1 MTSQEPTIIGYLV
14 TWSKEAPVPTKSLNI
29 CAYWLINGKQVENS
43 LSIHHKTICNRKFL
57 LSKKNQKSLFETR
70 LNETYKI
77 LDVLIKHGRK
87 GTNLH
92 TWPSPK
98 IWGPSVGLGVLTTGQ
113 VDYRLIWEKKAYCQ
127 LNHVSAQ
134 LVWAN
139 KNKGICYKSH

>member
-1 MTSQEPTIIGYLV
+1 MENRLKIPFQFIIKPSA
-14 TWSKEAPVPTKSLNI
+14 TENFSCQRRTK
-29 CAYWLINGKQVENS
+29 
-43 LSIHHKTICNRKFL
+43 R
-57 LSKKNQKSLFETR
+57 SLFETR

-113 VDYRLIWEKKAYCQ
+113 VDYRLI
-127 LNHVSAQ
+127 
-134 LVWAN
+134 
-139 KNKGICYKSH
+139 